1 MRSAWFPRAAL
12 ILAMVLWGSSFAAQK
27 YALLAFSPMEMNF
40 GRMAVASACFAVLLP
55 KLEGVRRH
63 YLPGDWWRLL
73 LLALFEPCLYFV
85 FEAWALT
92 KTSASQAGM
101 IVALMPLLIALVA
114 RLTLKE
120 TLPPRM
126 LPGFSISIAGAVW
139 LSAAGQA
146 TELAPEPALGNLLEL
161 VAVAFATGY
170 TISSRQLAPRY
181 PPLFLTAVQAVV
193 GALFFLPLMLITRGP
208 GAIELSLADRPLLAV
223 LYLGVFVSLGAYAL
237 YNYALSKVS
246 AVRAA
251 PLINL
256 IPVFS
261 LLVGRFFLGEELT
274 PGQYAASCLVL
285 IGVLIGQSAP
295 GDQSAPRDTT
305 TRSSGSA

>member
-1 MRSAWFPRAAL
+1 MRSAWLPRAAL
-12 ILAMVLWGSSFAAQK
+12 IVAMVLWGSSFAAQK

-55 KLEGVRRH
+55 KLNSVRRH

-146 TELAPEPALGNLLEL
+146 TGLAPEPALGNLLEL
-161 VAVAFATGY
+161 VAVVFATGY

-181 PPLFLTAVQAVV
+181 PPLFLTAVQALV
-193 GALFFLPLMLITRGP
+193 GALFFLPLMLITS
-208 GAIELSLADRPLLAV
+208 GAGVVELSLANRPLLAV

-261 LLVGRFFLGEELT
+261 LLVGRVFLGEELT

-285 IGVLIGQSAP
+285 VGVLIGQSAP
-295 GDQSAPRDTT
+295 GARRCAAD
-305 TRSSGSA
+305 

>member
-55 KLEGVRRH
+55 KLDSVRRH

-114 RLTLKE
+114 RITLKE

-126 LPGFSISIAGAVW
+126 LPGVAVTIAGAVW
-139 LSAAGQA
+139 LSAAGRA
-146 TELAPEPALGNLLEL
+146 TELAPEPVLGNLLEL
-161 VAVAFATGY
+161 VAVVFATGY

-181 PPLFLTAVQAVV
+181 PPLFLTAVQALV
-193 GALFFLPLMLITRGP
+193 GALFFLPLMLITG
-208 GAIELSLADRPLLAV
+208 GAGVVELSLANRPLLAV

-261 LLVGRFFLGEELT
+261 LLVGRVFLGEELT

-285 IGVLIGQSAP
+285 IGVLIGQSGGSGQP
-295 GDQSAPRDTT
+295 G
-305 TRSSGSA
+305 